1 MKFIWEQLDIFLTQI
16 QRRNCATLQSAA
28 LFLRRPVSLTSGA
41 HTSTSSYCVIGTASN
56 KPVNWPR
63 FSGELEDKPK
73 INVNPIPAVKNP
85 KLSIMNK
92 SINIAFFLVLCCV
105 SVGKFMCL
113 KIITFAFPPKL
124 TTLLLQAS
132 QFFTNWTKLEGGGKI
147 VANFIIQL
155 FLGSCSQF

>member
-1 MKFIWEQLDIFLTQI
+1 MRALNFYKKLFGKLYWNYWKITFTFLINDDMKFIWEQLDIFWTQI

-73 INVNPIPAVKNP
+73 INVNPIKSP
-85 KLSIMNK
+85 KAK
-92 SINIAFFLVLCCV
+92 
-105 SVGKFMCL
+105 
-113 KIITFAFPPKL
+113 TFNHEQEHQHCIFPSS
-124 TTLLLQAS
+124 LLRIR
-132 QFFTNWTKLEGGGKI
+132 G
-147 VANFIIQL
+147 
-155 FLGSCSQF
+155 